1 MLNQLRG
8 YLIMK
13 RILLVAFAT
22 SIFAVSA
29 CASSGSS
36 AKAADDAWNKQVA
49 EAEAGIAA
57 LKKNNAVWRDTGDW
71 KKGYLKKAKEAYKAG
86 DKAKAD
92 KLMKTVMRE
101 IKLAGIQFDAEKGA
115 KPFY

>member
-1 MLNQLRG
+1 
-8 YLIMK
+8 MK

-49 EAEAGIAA
+49 EAEAGISA

-71 KKGYLKKAKEAYKAG
+71 KKGYLKAAKTAYKEG

-92 KLMKTVMRE
+92 KLMKKVMSQ
-101 IKLAGIQFDAEKGA
+101 IKLAGLQFDAEKGA

>member
-1 MLNQLRG
+1 
-8 YLIMK
+8 MK

-49 EAEAGIAA
+49 EAEAGIKSLQFGKSGHVLIVLISVVQAC
-57 LKKNNAVWRDTGDW
+57 WHIDS
-71 KKGYLKKAKEAYKAG
+71 YLP
-86 DKAKAD
+86 
-92 KLMKTVMRE
+92 
-101 IKLAGIQFDAEKGA
+101 I
-115 KPFY
+115 